1 MSYRRNYRERL
12 AVPYSGKVRYSYPP
26 SEKGGSGRVPYSGI
40 AYEDV
45 FINIELD
52 TDEFD
57 DSVENC
63 NDNVNLLT
71 GAVVATEVAQIASI
85 HKNSGR
91 IAKTIVD
98 GFFAYIRSEISQQIT
113 ELMQSIDS
121 QLMHLRELSKAVV
134 DKKQQMEGDFLRI
147 SSRYIKTFNS
157 LNSELSNRI
166 YELDKAAFAF
176 KKELDKQ
183 FIRTCNNDLVNT
195 VAIFGKESGELQ
207 SRISASIA
215 KKRSLDT
222 INKARAFLNQQKKLN
237 NVVRD
242 SMLNENL
249 ESTQFSPV
257 CFVETKEDKGQISKV
272 IYTPP
277 FVASLFFNQT
287 KNELIE
293 QFRDASISWS
303 AIQNDHVEKIYF
315 HFNSELNKSLPNTD
329 KHSLRV
335 KQVIQKIS
343 NLGSIQVLS
352 NADSKY

>member
-1 MSYRRNYRERL
+1 MSYKRNYRERL
-12 AVPYSGKVRYSYPP
+12 AVPYSGSVSYSYPP
-26 SEKGGSGRVPYSGI
+26 SEKGGSGSVRYSGT

-45 FINIELD
+45 NINIILD
-52 TDEFD
+52 TEEFD
-57 DSVENC
+57 DSVDDC

-71 GAVVATEVAQIASI
+71 GAVIATEAAQIASI

-113 ELMQSIDS
+113 ELMQSIES

-166 YELDKAAFAF
+166 FELDKAAFTF
-176 KKELDKQ
+176 RKELDKQ
-183 FIRTCNNDLVNT
+183 FVRTSNNDLVNT
-195 VAIFGKESGELQ
+195 VAIFGRESGELQ

-222 INKARAFLNQQKKLN
+222 ISRVKVFLSQQKKLN
-237 NVVRD
+237 DVVRD
-242 SMLNENL
+242 SMLTENF
-249 ESTQFSPV
+249 ESTHFSSV
-257 CFVETKEDKGQISKV
+257 CFFQTKEDKGQISKV

-277 FVASLFFNQT
+277 IVASLFFNHS

-293 QFRDASISWS
+293 QFSDASISWS
-303 AIQNDHVEKIYF
+303 AIQNDHLDKIYF
-315 HFNSELNKSLPNTD
+315 HFNSELNTALPNTD

-335 KQVIQKIS
+335 KQVIQKIA

-352 NADSKY
+352 IPDPKF